1 MSNSRPPSTVDEGLI
16 LSPPALQNPAT
27 TDHVFQRIL
36 QWYLPQDVLDKITP
50 DLHDFGSDAISHE
63 TNVHIGNAESQEPY
77 VKAHNVWGA
86 RYEADRLVTSN
97 GWKELGKWGIKYGVV
112 GLGYEEEFGPYRRTV
127 QHAFNYLF
135 SASSA
140 AYSCPVSMTSGAAR
154 LVRHQL
160 SSVPPDHPFHEL
172 YARLIARENNWI
184 SAQWMTERPGGSDVR
199 NSETVA
205 TYAPLTSKT
214 GRFGNIGEGDYLL
227 SGFKWFCSATDCNI
241 VLLLAKT
248 ESGEL
253 SLFVAPTVR
262 EVVDAQGTSKRVSN
276 GIRIH
281 RLKTKMGTKELPTAE
296 IELRNARAHLIG
308 PKDRGIATIALLLN
322 TTRTHNF
329 ITALS
334 CLRRALDIAKAFAL
348 ARRTIDQSLW
358 TFPMH
363 LNVLAQLEVKHR
375 GWMQLA
381 FFTSSLLSY
390 VDNGFPD
397 DAPQIFSLLAKL
409 PNTATVV
416 LRAFTS
422 TSKAVICKS
431 STLAFQECQEAMG
444 GVGYMGKSDEPD
456 EPEFNVSRLWRD
468 TASNSVWEGTTN
480 VLASETVR
488 HLTKGQNL
496 ELFNTWIVSAIA
508 QVSDLASMET
518 LQSVWTS
525 LKERLAPGQKD
536 QGLAAVLGV
545 ARQIM
550 FTLAWL
556 VSCILLSLD
565 AQRDKDAV
573 AFEVA
578 RRWVLDGQ
586 GIPGEFGFTDLI
598 YQRSVTAQDRKPS
611 DRERTEWDCRIV
623 WGIDLPSNSSA
634 GYRTAKI

>member
-1 MSNSRPPSTVDEGLI
+1 
-16 LSPPALQNPAT
+16 
-27 TDHVFQRIL
+27 
-36 QWYLPQDVLDKITP
+36 
-50 DLHDFGSDAISHE
+50 
-63 TNVHIGNAESQEPY
+63 
-77 VKAHNVWGA
+77 
-86 RYEADRLVTSN
+86 
-97 GWKELGKWGIKYGVV
+97 
-112 GLGYEEEFGPYRRTV
+112 
-127 QHAFNYLF
+127 
-135 SASSA
+135 
-140 AYSCPVSMTSGAAR
+140 MTSGAAR

-205 TYAPLTSKT
+205 TYSPLASKT
-214 GRFGNIGEGDYLL
+214 GRFGNIEEGDYLL
-227 SGFKWFCSATDCNI
+227 SGFKFFCSATDCNI

-253 SLFVAPTVR
+253 SLFVAPTVK
-262 EVVDAQGTSKRVSN
+262 EVVDAQGKTKRVSN

-296 IELRNARAHLIG
+296 VELQNVRAHLIG

-334 CLRRALDIAKAFAL
+334 CLRRALDIAKAFAH
-348 ARRTIDQSLW
+348 ARTTIDQPLW

-397 DAPQIFSLLAKL
+397 GAPEVFSVLAKS

-422 TSKAVICKS
+422 MSKAVICKS

-444 GVGYMGKSDEPD
+444 GVGYIGKPGSFPTDVD
-456 EPEFNVSRLWRD
+456 
-468 TASNSVWEGTTN
+468 
-480 VLASETVR
+480 
-488 HLTKGQNL
+488 LT
-496 ELFNTWIVSAIA
+496 
-508 QVSDLASMET
+508 
-518 LQSVWTS
+518 
-525 LKERLAPGQKD
+525 
-536 QGLAAVLGV
+536 
-545 ARQIM
+545 
-550 FTLAWL
+550 
-556 VSCILLSLD
+556 
-565 AQRDKDAV
+565 
-573 AFEVA
+573 
-578 RRWVLDGQ
+578 
-586 GIPGEFGFTDLI
+586 
-598 YQRSVTAQDRKPS
+598 
-611 DRERTEWDCRIV
+611 
-623 WGIDLPSNSSA
+623 
-634 GYRTAKI
+634 